1 MNSPLYLDYV
11 DEKQQTDPRPPE
23 GSTLSRRWKV
33 LGWTSVALSGV
44 LVVGSISAYG
54 YARYLDHRIKRVDPG
69 KEITL
74 QVPKLNEAVNILLL
88 GSDSRKGGNA
98 KYGRSLANEIPR
110 ADTTIL
116 LHLSPGGGQ
125 AVGISFPRDLMVQ
138 IPSCTMPGGG
148 KSTPQMGMINSA
160 FAIGGGVC
168 TWKTLQS
175 ITNIHI
181 DHMAIV
187 DFNGF
192 KGVVNALGGIEICL
206 PNDVNDPKSRLNL
219 KKGKHIVKGEQAL
232 AFVRARHGLGDGS
245 DLSRIK
251 RQQQFLGSVAKKAL
265 SQGVLANP
273 VKLSGLLQA
282 ATKTVTVDKDF
293 TLDKMADLGTKL
305 KGISTGQIRFVTVP
319 YTAYAPDPNR
329 VALRQP
335 DADDFFSQIANDNEI
350 QDPNKKKA
358 VTNVPAAQI
367 KVRVFNGSGIQG
379 AAARVGD
386 ALKAKG
392 YQVLSVGNPKSN
404 PPATQILYGQGAEDA
419 ATTLAALVPGAK
431 VAPSDKITAGVVD
444 LILGPGW
451 AGLKTAAALP
461 KKLDGEIKATDNICK
476 AT

>member
-11 DEKQQTDPRPPE
+11 DETQQAEPQAPE
-23 GSTLSRRWKV
+23 SRSLSRGWKL

-44 LVVGSISAYG
+44 LVAGSISAYG
-54 YARYLDHRIKRVDPG
+54 YARYLDSRITRVDPG
-69 KEITL
+69 TEITA

-88 GSDSRKGGNA
+88 GSDSRKGDNA
-98 KYGRSLANEIPR
+98 KYGRSLVNETPR

-116 LHLSPGGGQ
+116 LHLSPGGEQ
-125 AVGISFPRDLMVQ
+125 AVGISFPRDLMVP
-138 IPSCTMPGGG
+138 IPSCTQADGT
-148 KSTPQMGMINSA
+148 KSAPQSAAMINSA

-168 TWKTLQS
+168 TWKTIQA

-187 DFNGF
+187 DFSGF

-206 PNDVNDPKSRLNL
+206 PNDVDDPQSKLKL
-219 KKGKHIVKGEQAL
+219 KKGKHTVKGETAL
-232 AFVRARHGLGDGS
+232 AYVRARHGLGDGS

-265 SQGVLANP
+265 SQGVLGNP
-273 VKLSGLLQA
+273 VKLNALLRS
-282 ATKTVTVDKDF
+282 ATETVTVDKDF
-293 TLDKMADLGTKL
+293 TLAKMADLGTKL
-305 KGISTGQIRFVTVP
+305 KDISTGKIRFITVP

-335 DADDFFSQIANDNEI
+335 DAEDFFSQIANDTEI
-350 QDPNKKKA
+350 EDPTKDK
-358 VTNVPAAQI
+358 VTNVPASQI
-367 KVRVFNGSGIQG
+367 KVRVLNGSGIQG

-386 ALKAKG
+386 ALTAKG
-392 YQVLSVGNPKSN
+392 YRVLAVGNPKTN
-404 PPATQILYGQGAEDA
+404 PPATQIRYGQGAEDA
-419 ATTLAALVPGAK
+419 ATTLATLVPGAK
-431 VAPSDKITAGVVD
+431 VVPASGVAAGVVD
-444 LILGPGW
+444 LVLGPGW
-451 AGLKTAAALP
+451 KGLKTSAPLP